1 MDPYLDKLPNL
12 DPVNR
17 DHLKRYVRHLELR
30 QLSPR
35 TIETKIWRS
44 YYFLQTLGFKDAATI
59 TQDDVEDFFIR
70 RRKTCSPATVNGNI
84 LELRLFFR
92 WLSGKTVEAALFKNI
107 QMNRRTPKLPTD
119 RLLTRADV
127 QRLVDACDRPRDR
140 ALLMLLWDSGARI
153 SEIVTLDI
161 GHVEFDRYGAVVI
174 VNGKTGRRRVRLI
187 AAAPELQTWL
197 NQHPLKTNAAAPLF
211 TTYTRYAAGTK
222 RLAVHTIQNTLKTIA
237 RRAGVTKP
245 VHPHAFRH
253 ARLTDLAKQ
262 GFSEMEL
269 RIIAG
274 WEKNSAMPEVY
285 IHLSGGDVERKMLQK
300 AGFVTGDETPGTAAL
315 EPRQCPRC
323 RTMNTYDALYCRAC
337 SMALTEHAAYQV
349 EEKTGE
355 AEKSDE
361 YQDLLKRL
369 KRDLGV
375 STPH

>member
-17 DHLKRYVRHLELR
+17 VHLKRYVRHLELR

-44 YYFLQTLGFKDAATI
+44 YYFLQTTGFKDAATI
-59 TQDDVEDFFIR
+59 TQDDIEDYFIR
-70 RRKTCSPATVNGNI
+70 RRKECSPATVNGNI

-92 WLSGKTVEAALFKNI
+92 WLSGKPVEAALFKNI
-107 QMNRRTPKLPTD
+107 QMNRHVPKLPTD
-119 RLLTRADV
+119 RLLTRTDV
-127 QRLVDACDRPRDR
+127 QRLVGACDRPRDR

-197 NQHPLKTNAAAPLF
+197 NQHPLKTDAAAPLF
-211 TTYTRYAAGTK
+211 TTYNRYAAGTK

-285 IHLSGGDVERKMLQK
+285 IHLSGGDVERKMLEK

-349 EEKTGE
+349 DEKTEE

-375 STPH
+375 NL

>member
-17 DHLKRYVRHLELR
+17 VHLKRYVRHLELR

-44 YYFLQTLGFKDAATI
+44 YYFLQTTGFKDAATI
-59 TQDDVEDFFIR
+59 TQDDIEDYFIR
-70 RRKTCSPATVNGNI
+70 RRKECSPATVNGNI

-92 WLSGKTVEAALFKNI
+92 WLSGKPVEAALFKNI
-107 QMNRRTPKLPTD
+107 QMNRHVPKLPTD
-119 RLLTRADV
+119 RLLTRTDV

-197 NQHPLKTNAAAPLF
+197 NQHPLKTDAAAPLF
-211 TTYTRYAAGTK
+211 TTYNRYAAGTK

-285 IHLSGGDVERKMLQK
+285 IHLSGGDVERKMLEK

-349 EEKTGE
+349 DEKTEE

-375 STPH
+375 NL

>member
-44 YYFLQTLGFKDAATI
+44 YYFLQTTGFKDAATI

>member
-1 MDPYLDKLPNL
+1 
-12 DPVNR
+12 
-17 DHLKRYVRHLELR
+17 
-30 QLSPR
+30 
-35 TIETKIWRS
+35 
-44 YYFLQTLGFKDAATI
+44 
-59 TQDDVEDFFIR
+59 
-70 RRKTCSPATVNGNI
+70 
-84 LELRLFFR
+84 
-92 WLSGKTVEAALFKNI
+92 
-107 QMNRRTPKLPTD
+107 MNRRIPKLPTD

-211 TTYTRYAAGTK
+211 TTYNRYAAGTK

-375 STPH
+375 NL

>member
-17 DHLKRYVRHLELR
+17 VHLKRYVRHLELR

-44 YYFLQTLGFKDAATI
+44 YYFLQTTGFKDAATI
-59 TQDDVEDFFIR
+59 TQDDIEDYFIR
-70 RRKTCSPATVNGNI
+70 RRKECSPATVNGNI

-92 WLSGKTVEAALFKNI
+92 WLSGKPVEAALFKNI
-107 QMNRRTPKLPTD
+107 QMNRHVPKLPTD
-119 RLLTRADV
+119 RLLTRTDV

-187 AAAPELQTWL
+187 SAAPELQTWL
-197 NQHPLKTNAAAPLF
+197 NQHPLKTDAAAPLF
-211 TTYTRYAAGTK
+211 TTYNRYAAGTK

-285 IHLSGGDVERKMLQK
+285 IHLSGGDVERKMLEK

-349 EEKTGE
+349 DEKTEE

-375 STPH
+375 NL

>member
-1 MDPYLDKLPNL
+1 MKTYFDKLSRI

-17 DHLKRYVRHLELR
+17 THLERYVRHLELK

-35 TIETKIWRS
+35 TIETKLWRT
-44 YYFLQTLGFKDAATI
+44 YYFLQTTGFKDAVTI
-59 TQDDVEDFFIR
+59 TQDDVEDYFIQ
-70 RRKTCSPATVNGNI
+70 RRKTCSPATVNGTI

-92 WLSGKTVEAALFKNI
+92 WLSGKDTETALFQNI
-107 QMNRRTPKLPTD
+107 RMNRHLPTLPTD

-127 QRLVDACDRPRDR
+127 QKLVDVCDRPRDR
-140 ALLMLLWDSGARI
+140 ALVMLLWDSGARI
-153 SEIVTLDI
+153 GEIVTLDV

-174 VNGKTGRRRVRLI
+174 VNGKTGRRRIRLI
-187 AAAPELQTWL
+187 SSAPDLQTWL
-197 NQHPLKTNAAAPLF
+197 NQHPLRTNAAAPLF
-211 TTYTRYAAGTK
+211 TTYNRYGAGTK
-222 RLAVHTIQNTLKTIA
+222 RLNLHTVQNALKTIA
-237 RRAGVTKP
+237 RRAGITKP

-285 IHLSGGDVERKMLQK
+285 VHLSGGDIEKKMLEK
-300 AGFVTGDETPGTAAL
+300 AGFVAGDETPGTTAL
-315 EPRQCPRC
+315 EPRECPRC
-323 RTMNTYDALYCRAC
+323 HTMNTYDALYCRAC

-349 EEKTGE
+349 EEKTEE

-361 YQDLLKRL
+361 YQDLLNRL
-369 KRDLGV
+369 RRDLGV
-375 STPH
+375 NL